1 MEVYSNHSYLWEARN
16 RALQEFIIM
25 RQKEQ
30 DAYRH
35 GNETEGGSDAIEVL
49 ENRAW
54 TNYCNYS
61 LMELLYVQ
69 PVCEAVV
76 ERIEEGWKDLKD
88 EWLEQKVNNTHEGSS
103 GVMEEDLDSGGGDD
117 LNSNGTDSE
126 DSSRDPLSLNIGE
139 DTASPSGDISST
151 TTTTTD
157 DDNGEVAASTD
168 EASSLNIADSASI
181 GSQNDDKND
190 LETDT
195 DIRQP
200 SESGVGMTTMPQDDL
215 ELLAAL
221 VAENKTLYELID
233 FYSECD

>member
-1 MEVYSNHSYLWEARN
+1 
-16 RALQEFIIM
+16 
-25 RQKEQ
+25 
-30 DAYRH
+30 
-35 GNETEGGSDAIEVL
+35 
-49 ENRAW
+49 
-54 TNYCNYS
+54 
-61 LMELLYVQ
+61 MELLYVQ

-103 GVMEEDLDSGGGDD
+103 DVMEEDLDSAGDH
-117 LNSNGTDSE
+117 LNGNGTDSE

-151 TTTTTD
+151 TTATTD
-157 DDNGEVAASTD
+157 DDNGKVAASTD
-168 EASSLNIADSASI
+168 EASDLNIADSASI

-195 DIRQP
+195 DTRQP

>member
-1 MEVYSNHSYLWEARN
+1 
-16 RALQEFIIM
+16 M

-35 GNETEGGSDAIEVL
+35 GNETEGGPDTIEVL

-103 GVMEEDLDSGGGDD
+103 DVMEGDLDSGGDG
-117 LNSNGTDSE
+117 LNGNGTDSE
-126 DSSRDPLSLNIGE
+126 DSTGDPLSLSVGE
-139 DTASPSGDISST
+139 DMASPSGDISST
-151 TTTTTD
+151 TTTTGD
-157 DDNGEVAASTD
+157 DGEVAASTD

-181 GSQNDDKND
+181 GGQNGDKDDHK
-190 LETDT
+190 TDT